1 MERFAKAVERS
12 WKGWKASRGHVKHV
26 LGSRN
31 AAAASEDVA
40 ASEKK
45 VEKRPPPTP
54 KPYALFVKDRF
65 HLVRKQHPLDD
76 FQQTAARLGE
86 LWRKMG
92 REEKERYAHLARVGW
107 EKQAAAWFEAHP
119 KRKPNPYAK
128 FVKVG
133 ERFYQRTG
141 RIVANASADLA
152 SFFVPS
158 FGTSR
163 VRSSSFRDACA
174 SGSSLYDRWRCLV

>member
-1 MERFAKAVERS
+1 MGGEIETLEGRVDSNETPTAPKDAVVRIIQREMVVERFARAVERS
-12 WKGWKASRGHVKHV
+12 WNGWKAGRGHVKHV

-31 AAAASEDVA
+31 AAAACEDVA

-45 VEKRPPPTP
+45 VEKRPPTTP

-65 HLVRKQHPLDD
+65 HLVRRQHPLDD

-92 REEKERYAHLARVGW
+92 REEKERYTHLARVGW
-107 EKQAAAWFEAHP
+107 EKQAAAWFAAHP
-119 KRKPNPYAK
+119 KRKPSPYAN

-133 ERFYQRTG
+133 ERSRRRTK
-141 RIVANASADLA
+141 RTDMH
-152 SFFVPS
+152 
-158 FGTSR
+158 
-163 VRSSSFRDACA
+163 
-174 SGSSLYDRWRCLV
+174 RCERPG

>member
-1 MERFAKAVERS
+1 MVVERFAKAVERS
-12 WKGWKASRGHVKHV
+12 WKGWTASRGHVKHV

-65 HLVRKQHPLDD
+65 QIVRRKHPLDN

-107 EKQAAAWFEAHP
+107 EKQAAAWFAAHP
-119 KRKPNPYAK
+119 KRKPSPYAN
-128 FVKVG
+128 FVKV
-133 ERFYQRTG
+133 EMPRLKRSHP
-141 RIVANASADLA
+141 AASFADL
-152 SFFVPS
+152 
-158 FGTSR
+158 SR
-163 VRSSSFRDACA
+163 MCGQQWHTLTPHQREPYAHQS
-174 SGSSLYDRWRCLV
+174 